1 MLQDLPAL
9 QPFGSFQKTTHGCQE
24 SSIYSSCIRRENA
37 GGQVGGRRKLLKTH
51 WLPERNANTNSR
63 MEKLVES
70 TFSRALT
77 REGISD
83 LRPEVIVGYR
93 GQIASPGFRFPT
105 SFSVGLRAR
114 WGPKYRPEQ
123 ISNWRNRT
131 FGTGDVD
138 SALRSRLP
146 KGL

>member
-1 MLQDLPAL
+1 MVELLHLVA
-9 QPFGSFQKTTHGCQE
+9 
-24 SSIYSSCIRRENA
+24 EN
-37 GGQVGGRRKLLKTH
+37 G
-51 WLPERNANTNSR
+51 
-63 MEKLVES
+63 
-70 TFSRALT
+70 LT

-123 ISNWRNRT
+123 ISNWRNRM